1 MKIKCPSCQAVLSI
15 PPAAAGKLV
24 KCPCGTQLRA
34 PGASAG
40 GASAGGAPKSQ
51 PGAASGAAAG
61 QVAPRRPAAPAAVD
75 AGLFDEL
82 TEGDLEPISH
92 AGMPAAAVGVSG
104 NTSKLLQEHA
114 ATAGG

>member
-34 PGASAG
+34 P
-40 GASAGGAPKSQ
+40 AGGAPKSQ
-51 PGAASGAAAG
+51 PGGASGAAAG